1 MEDLIRE
8 FLKTDEFPNGSGDGS
23 GYGDGYGSGYG
34 DGYGDGYGSGS
45 GDGSGD
51 GSGYGD
57 GSGSG
62 DGDGSGSGDG
72 SGDGYGEIKRYNGQD
87 VYSIDGVLTLIDAVH
102 GNYARGRIIQGD
114 LTTRDCFIAK
124 KGNYFAHGD
133 TLKEAFDDVN
143 DKFSEDLPIEER
155 IALFNAEFPDREAPV
170 SARRLF
176 DWHHILTGSC
186 LAGRMAFCRD
196 KGINLDGM
204 YSVNDFIRIVEGAYG
219 WDIVKQL
226 KNK

>member
-8 FLKTDEFPNGSGDGS
+8 FLKIDEFPKGSGSGDGS

-34 DGYGDGYGSGS
+34 DGYGSGY
-45 GDGSGD
+45 GSGD

-57 GSGSG
+57 GDGYGSG
-62 DGDGSGSGDG
+62 YGDG
-72 SGDGYGEIKRYNGQD
+72 SGDGIKRYNGQD

-143 DKFSEDLPIEER
+143 DKFSENLPIEER
-155 IALFNAEFPDREAPV
+155 IALFNAEFPDRESPV

-204 YSVNDFIRIVEGAYG
+204 YSVNDFFKIVEGAYG
-219 WDIVKQL
+219 WEIVKQL

>member
-8 FLKTDEFPNGSGDGS
+8 FLKTDEFPNGDGDGS
-23 GYGDGYGSGYG
+23 GYGYGDGDGYGYGDGDGYGSGDGDGDGSGSGYG
-34 DGYGDGYGSGS
+34 DGYGDG
-45 GDGSGD
+45 D
-51 GSGYGD
+51 GSGYGY
-57 GSGSG
+57 G
-62 DGDGSGSGDG
+62 DGD
-72 SGDGYGEIKRYNGQD
+72 GEIKRYNGQD

-143 DKFSEDLPIEER
+143 DKFSEYLPIEER

-219 WDIVKQL
+219 WEIVKQL

>member
-8 FLKTDEFPNGSGDGS
+8 FLKIDEFPNG
-23 GYGDGYGSGYG
+23 YGYG
-34 DGYGDGYGSGS
+34 DGYGDGYGY
-45 GDGSGD
+45 
-51 GSGYGD
+51 GY

-62 DGDGSGSGDG
+62 VGVGVGY
-72 SGDGYGEIKRYNGQD
+72 GDGYGEIKRYNGQD

-143 DKFSEDLPIEER
+143 DKFRANLPIEER
-155 IALFNAEFPDREAPV
+155 IALFNAEFPDRETPV

-176 DWHHILTGSC
+176 EWHHILTGSC
-186 LAGRMAFCRD
+186 LAGRMAFCSD

-204 YSVNDFIRIVEGAYG
+204 YSVNDFIKIVEGAYG

-226 KNK
+226 KNKQK

>member
-8 FLKTDEFPNGSGDGS
+8 FLKTDEFPNGYGDGYGS
-23 GYGDGYGSGYG
+23 GYGDGDGYSDGYGDGYGSGYG
-34 DGYGDGYGSGS
+34 DGD
-45 GDGSGD
+45 GD

-57 GSGSG
+57 GYG
-62 DGDGSGSGDG
+62 DGDGSGD
-72 SGDGYGEIKRYNGQD
+72 GEIKRYNGQD

-102 GNYARGRIIQGD
+102 GNYARGRIIQGY

-219 WDIVKQL
+219 WEIVKQL

>member
-8 FLKTDEFPNGSGDGS
+8 FLKIDEFPNG
-23 GYGDGYGSGYG
+23 YGYG
-34 DGYGDGYGSGS
+34 DGYGDGYG
-45 GDGSGD
+45 
-51 GSGYGD
+51 Y

-62 DGDGSGSGDG
+62 VGVGVGVGY
-72 SGDGYGEIKRYNGQD
+72 GDGYGEIKRYNGQD

-143 DKFSEDLPIEER
+143 DKFRANLPIEER
-155 IALFNAEFPDREAPV
+155 IALFNAEFPDRETPV

-176 DWHHILTGSC
+176 EWHHILTGSC
-186 LAGRMAFCRD
+186 LAGRMAFCSD

-204 YSVNDFIRIVEGAYG
+204 YSVNDFIKIVEGAYG

-226 KNK
+226 KNKQK

>member
-8 FLKTDEFPNGSGDGS
+8 FLKIDEFPTGDGDGDGS
-23 GYGDGYGSGYG
+23 GY
-34 DGYGDGYGSGS
+34 GS

-51 GSGYGD
+51 
-57 GSGSG
+57 
-62 DGDGSGSGDG
+62 
-72 SGDGYGEIKRYNGQD
+72 GEIKRYNGQD
-87 VYSIDGVLTLIDAVH
+87 VYSIDWVLTLIDAVH

-143 DKFSEDLPIEER
+143 DKFNEDLPIEER
-155 IALFNAEFPDREAPV
+155 IALFNAEFPDRETPV

-176 DWHHILTGSC
+176 EWHHILTGSC
-186 LAGRMAFCRD
+186 LAGRMAFCSD

-204 YSVNDFIRIVEGAYG
+204 YSVNDFIKIVEGAYG

-226 KNK
+226 KNKQK